1 MENNKKSQ
9 LIIKEYN
16 SKLNLVDILHF
27 IKLSY
32 GIFMFFNSIFNLH
45 FNSYILQKN
54 RIFWR
59 KSMLYTMERMMFE
72 VFEIVYILYSFYT
85 LYNLFKR
92 KIVDESRSYDKSL
105 LIVYQKVVESNKTPF
120 LVSFII
126 YGYIVYFLY
135 ILYNNISN
143 LINYKRYFVINCFIN
158 KIQQMNLEIGNFL
171 QKNHAVSDEDFSKE
185 YSQLRKNYQILL
197 QQFFILR
204 LHETILFRPMFEL
217 LIIMRALRYEDD
229 TESQTSS
236 IKQLRQKTNKML
248 GNDSS
253 LKYEDIKLSHK
264 TIRLLKD
271 MAEKSG
277 KPLQQLKADFRY
289 NVKEHLDKFYE
300 QNEKLDKKNLS
311 NAIDTIYLQFYK
323 ELALKDI
330 HDSLSRGKKQQKQ
343 INALPMAPTG
353 PTLPVAP
360 IFTHFQSKK

>member
-59 KSMLYTMERMMFE
+59 KKMLYTMERMMFE

-143 LINYKRYFVINCFIN
+143 LINYKRYFVIHCFIN

-171 QKNHAVSDEDFSKE
+171 QKNHAVSDEDFSQE
-185 YSQLRKNYQILL
+185 SYQLRKNYEIL
-197 QQFFILR
+197 QEQFFILR

-217 LIIMRALRYEDD
+217 SIIMRALRYEDD
-229 TESQTSS
+229 TESQTAS
-236 IKQLRQKTNKML
+236 IKELRKKKESLLQT
-248 GNDSS
+248 SS
-253 LKYEDIKLSHK
+253 LKYEDIELTPK
-264 TIRLLKD
+264 TIKLLTN
-271 MAEKSG
+271 MAKKSG
-277 KPLQQLKADFRY
+277 KPLQQLKMDFRF
-289 NVKEHLDKFYE
+289 NVKEYIDRFYK
-300 QNEKLDKKNLS
+300 QNKKLDKKNLS

-323 ELALKDI
+323 DYNYKELEKNI
-330 HDSLSRGKKQQKQ
+330 HDSLSRGKKQQ
-343 INALPMAPTG
+343 LPMEPTG
-353 PTLPVAP
+353 PILPVAP
-360 IFTHFQSKK
+360 RFQSKK

>member
-135 ILYNNISN
+135 ILYNTIDRKSTRLNSVTPIS
-143 LINYKRYFVINCFIN
+143 R
-158 KIQQMNLEIGNFL
+158 M
-171 QKNHAVSDEDFSKE
+171 
-185 YSQLRKNYQILL
+185 
-197 QQFFILR
+197 
-204 LHETILFRPMFEL
+204 P
-217 LIIMRALRYEDD
+217 
-229 TESQTSS
+229 SS
-236 IKQLRQKTNKML
+236 
-248 GNDSS
+248 
-253 LKYEDIKLSHK
+253 
-264 TIRLLKD
+264 
-271 MAEKSG
+271 A
-277 KPLQQLKADFRY
+277 
-289 NVKEHLDKFYE
+289 
-300 QNEKLDKKNLS
+300 
-311 NAIDTIYLQFYK
+311 
-323 ELALKDI
+323 
-330 HDSLSRGKKQQKQ
+330 
-343 INALPMAPTG
+343 
-353 PTLPVAP
+353 
-360 IFTHFQSKK
+360 